1 MTGHVKVG
9 FELEMS
15 DILTKRAATIV
26 YGDISEWHD
35 RYDTYSKPK
44 LSYDR
49 FHVMSDGSLINS
61 DWTRC
66 MSTFRSPSRLR
77 PAHASEGHPHHLKW
91 KGAELISP
99 VIDWD
104 DPQAR
109 DRALRL
115 AESYFKKFRRSGAI
129 CSPRLFDGLHVHI
142 DISDLAWHEVGVLPR
157 RIRLVQDLLV
167 PLATYWKGISFF
179 TYEQLLAFCACQTDE
194 EFWEAY
200 KTVDGRTY
208 VEGDDEVRR
217 IIDVG
222 PYFDPARP
230 NTIEFRCF
238 RAALDVAYIA
248 SCIEFSIELLRGMVW
263 RSPRDLV
270 AHTKNAVAALLEQ
283 YKEVFSD
290 YWTGIRDV
298 APTDPVWDAFNAR
311 LAERSRSS

>member
-1 MTGHVKVG
+1 VG

-35 RYDTYSKPK
+35 RYDDSKPK
-44 LSYDR
+44 LTYDR
-49 FHVMSDGSLINS
+49 FHVMSDGSLLNS
-61 DWTRC
+61 DRTRC
-66 MSTFRSPSRLR
+66 MRNYTTARHIR
-77 PAHASEGHPHHLKW
+77 PACASEGHPHHLRW

-104 DPQAR
+104 DQQAR
-109 DRALRL
+109 DSALGR
-115 AESYFKKFRRSGAI
+115 AESYFKKFRRSKAI
-129 CSPRLFDGLHVHI
+129 CRPELFDGLHVHI
-142 DISDLAWHEVGVLPR
+142 DISDLDWDEVAVLPR

-179 TYEQLLAFCACQTDE
+179 TYEQLLTFIPCQTQE

-200 KTVDGRTY
+200 KTVDGKTY
-208 VEGDDEVRR
+208 LEGDDEVRR

-230 NTIEFRCF
+230 DTIEFRCF

-248 SCIEFSIELLRGMVW
+248 SCVDFSIELLRKMI
-263 RSPRDLV
+263 SEPPRDLV
-270 AHTKNAVAALLEQ
+270 AHAKNAVAALLEQ
-283 YKEVFSD
+283 YQEVFSD
-290 YWTGIRDV
+290 YWTRIRDV
-298 APTDPVWDAFNAR
+298 AP
-311 LAERSRSS
+311 